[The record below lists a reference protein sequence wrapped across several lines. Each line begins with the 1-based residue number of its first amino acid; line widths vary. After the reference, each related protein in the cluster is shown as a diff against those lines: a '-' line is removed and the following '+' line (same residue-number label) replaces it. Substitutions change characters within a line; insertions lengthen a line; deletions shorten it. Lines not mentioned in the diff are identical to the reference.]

1 MPASAWRFGA
11 PVGQPAWVDVPPD
24 VIDNEAV
31 PTRRTNMDQKEE
43 PGWLVTRPVREA
55 IVRARER
62 GRRMRKGLLR
72 RFSRPTVGKSR
83 ARGVDDPAAY
93 STSAAAAA
101 SGSGA

>member
-43 PGWLVTRPVREA
+43 PRLARYEA
-55 IVRARER
+55 
-62 GRRMRKGLLR
+62 
-72 RFSRPTVGKSR
+72 
-83 ARGVDDPAAY
+83 
-93 STSAAAAA
+93 
-101 SGSGA
+101 

>member
-43 PGWLVTRPVREA
+43 PRLARYEACARGDRSGTGTRPQNA
-55 IVRARER
+55 
-62 GRRMRKGLLR
+62 
-72 RFSRPTVGKSR
+72 
-83 ARGVDDPAAY
+83 
-93 STSAAAAA
+93 
-101 SGSGA
+101 